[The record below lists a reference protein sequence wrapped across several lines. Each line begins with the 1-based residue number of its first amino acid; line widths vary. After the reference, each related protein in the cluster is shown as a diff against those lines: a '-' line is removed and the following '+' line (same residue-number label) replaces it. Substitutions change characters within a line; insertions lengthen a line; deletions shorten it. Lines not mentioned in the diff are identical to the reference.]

1 MTLRI
6 NDALALFN
14 ARQKQKGLPKL
25 TKLELGEIL
34 FPESEYIERLE
45 NRPKTGKHYDG
56 SRYLNNVKTAMI
68 MLTNG
73 GRQSIDVAKLQ
84 KLCEVLEVD
93 SNFLTGQ
100 PSIHDKEFTKTL
112 K

>member
-34 FPESEYIERLE
+34 FPESEYQAR
-45 NRPKTGKHYDG
+45 NKGKEYNPAKYH
-56 SRYLNNVKTAMI
+56 NNVKTAML

-73 GRQSIDVAKLQ
+73 GRNSIDVAKLQ
-84 KLCEVLEVD
+84 MLCEVLGVD

-100 PSIHDKEFTKTL
+100 PSIHDKDFTKTL